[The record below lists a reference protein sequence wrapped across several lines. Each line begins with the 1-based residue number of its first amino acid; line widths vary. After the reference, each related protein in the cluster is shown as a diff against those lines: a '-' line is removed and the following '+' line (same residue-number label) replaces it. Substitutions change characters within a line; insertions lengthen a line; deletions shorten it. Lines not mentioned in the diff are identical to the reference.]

1 MKRWLIW
8 SVVLVA
14 CIFLVVYETKAS
26 NRGFFVSETLGGVK
40 IVLDAGH
47 GGIDGGAST
56 SELVEKNITLAISK
70 NVEKL
75 LKEKGAK
82 VVMTRTKDD
91 DVIAEHQPNAEFQ
104 TLRERKKEDI
114 FLREK
119 LVNEAKP
126 DLFISIHANAIPESK
141 WHGAQVFYHKDGHPA
156 GELLAKAI
164 QESIKEQLKN
174 TDREALAIK
183 QVYLLKKVKMP
194 SVLVETGFLSNPQEA
209 ELLSS
214 PDYQQKMAEAIV
226 DGIERYSD
234 SIVE

>member
-1 MKRWLIW
+1 M
-8 SVVLVA
+8 A
-14 CIFLVVYETKAS
+14 CILLVVYETKAS
-26 NRGFFVSETLGGVK
+26 DRGFFISETLGVVK

-56 SELVEKNITLAISK
+56 SELVEKNITLAITQK
-70 NVEKL
+70 VEKL

-82 VVMTRTKDD
+82 VIMTRTKDD
-91 DVIAEHQPNAEFQ
+91 DVIAEHQPNAEYS
-104 TLRERKKEDI
+104 TLRERKREDI
-114 FLREK
+114 YLREK

-126 DLFISIHANAIPESK
+126 DLFLSIHANAIPESK

-156 GELLAKAI
+156 GEILAKAI
-164 QESIKEQLKN
+164 QESIKEKLKN

-226 DGIERYSD
+226 AGIERYSD

>member
-8 SVVLVA
+8 SAVLVA
-14 CIFLVVYETKAS
+14 CILLVVYETKAS
-26 NRGFFVSETLGGVK
+26 DRGFFISETLGGVK
-40 IVLDAGH
+40 IVIDAGH

-56 SELVEKNITLAISK
+56 SKYVEKNVTLAIAK
-70 NVEKL
+70 KVEKL
-75 LKEKGAK
+75 LKKKGAT
-82 VVMTRTKDD
+82 VIMTRTKDD
-91 DVIAEHQPNAEFQ
+91 DVIAEHNPSTEYP

-119 LVNEAKP
+119 LVIKENP

-141 WHGAQVFYHKDGHPA
+141 WHGAQVFYHKEGHPA
-156 GELLAKAI
+156 SGLLANSI
-164 QESIKEQLKN
+164 QDSIKENLKN

-194 SVLVETGFLSNPQEA
+194 SVLVETGFLSNPEEA

-214 PDYQQKMAEAIV
+214 PDYQQKMAESIV
-226 DGIERYSD
+226 EGIERYSE
-234 SIVE
+234 STVE

>member
-8 SVVLVA
+8 SVVLLA
-14 CIFLVVYETKAS
+14 CILLVVYETKAS
-26 NRGFFVSETLGGVK
+26 DRGFFVSETLGGVK
-40 IVLDAGH
+40 IVVDAGH

-56 SELVEKNITLAISK
+56 SELVEKNITLAIAK

-75 LKEKGAK
+75 LKKKGAT

-91 DVIAEHQPNAEFQ
+91 DVIAEHLPHAEFQ

-119 LVNEAKP
+119 LVKEAKP

-164 QESIKEQLKN
+164 QGSIKEQLKN
-174 TDREALAIK
+174 TNREALAIK

-194 SVLVETGFLSNPQEA
+194 SVLVETGFLSNPSEA
-209 ELLSS
+209 ELLAS

-226 DGIERYSD
+226 EGIERYSD

>member
-8 SVVLVA
+8 SVVLIA
-14 CIFLVVYETKAS
+14 CILLVVYETKAS
-26 NRGFFVSETLGGVK
+26 NRGFFISETLGGVK
-40 IVLDAGH
+40 IAIDAGH

-56 SELVEKNITLAISK
+56 SELIEKDVTLAISK

-75 LKEKGAK
+75 LKKKGAT
-82 VVMTRTKDD
+82 VIMTRTKDE
-91 DVIAEHQPNAEFQ
+91 DVIAEHKPDADYS

-114 FLREK
+114 FLRERI
-119 LVNEAKP
+119 VNEAKP
-126 DLFISIHANAIPESK
+126 DLFLSIHANAIPQSK
-141 WHGAQVFYHKDGHPA
+141 WRGAQVFYHKDGHPA

-164 QESIKEQLKN
+164 QSSIKENLKN

-183 QVYLLKKVKMP
+183 QVYLLKKATMP
-194 SVLVETGFLSNPQEA
+194 SVLVETGFLSNPEEA

-214 PDYQQKMAEAIV
+214 SDYQQKMAEAIV
-226 DGIERYSD
+226 EGIERYSD

>member
-14 CIFLVVYETKAS
+14 CILLVVYETKAS
-26 NRGFFVSETLGGVK
+26 NRGFFISETLGGVK
-40 IVLDAGH
+40 VVVDAGH

-56 SELVEKNITLAISK
+56 SELIEKNITLAIAK
-70 NVEKL
+70 KVEKL
-75 LKEKGAK
+75 LKEKGAT

-91 DVIAEHQPNAEFQ
+91 DVIAEHTPNAEFS

-114 FLREK
+114 FLREE
-119 LVNEAKP
+119 LVKKANP
-126 DLFISIHANAIPESK
+126 DIFITIHANAIPESK

-156 GELLAKAI
+156 GELLANSI
-164 QESIKEQLKN
+164 QTSIREQLKN
-174 TDREALAIK
+174 TNREALAIK
-183 QVYLLKKVKMP
+183 QVYLLKKAQMP

-214 PDYQQKMAEAIV
+214 PNYQQKMAEAIV
-226 DGIERYSD
+226 AGIERYSD
-234 SIVE
+234 STVE

>member
-1 MKRWLIW
+1 M
-8 SVVLVA
+8 
-14 CIFLVVYETKAS
+14 YETKAS
-26 NRGFFVSETLGGVK
+26 NRGFFISETLGGVK
-40 IVLDAGH
+40 IVVDAGH

-56 SELVEKNITLAISK
+56 SELVEKNITLAIAQK
-70 NVEKL
+70 VEKL

-91 DVIAEHQPNAEFQ
+91 DVITEHQPNAEFS

-156 GELLAKAI
+156 GEILAKAI
-164 QESIKEQLKN
+164 QDSIKEQLKN

-194 SVLVETGFLSNPQEA
+194 SVLIETGFLSNPNEA

-226 DGIERYSD
+226 AGIERYSD

>member
-1 MKRWLIW
+1 LKRWLIW
-8 SVVLVA
+8 SVVLLA
-14 CIFLVVYETKAS
+14 CILLVVYETKAS
-26 NRGFFVSETLGGVK
+26 DRGFFVSETLGGVK
-40 IVLDAGH
+40 IVVDAGH

-56 SELVEKNITLAISK
+56 SELVEKNITLAIAK

-75 LKEKGAK
+75 LKKKGAT

-91 DVIAEHQPNAEFQ
+91 DVIAEHLPHAEFQ

-164 QESIKEQLKN
+164 QGSIKEQLKN
-174 TDREALAIK
+174 TNREALAIK

-194 SVLVETGFLSNPQEA
+194 SVLVETGFLSNPSEA
-209 ELLSS
+209 ELLAS

-226 DGIERYSD
+226 EGIERYSD